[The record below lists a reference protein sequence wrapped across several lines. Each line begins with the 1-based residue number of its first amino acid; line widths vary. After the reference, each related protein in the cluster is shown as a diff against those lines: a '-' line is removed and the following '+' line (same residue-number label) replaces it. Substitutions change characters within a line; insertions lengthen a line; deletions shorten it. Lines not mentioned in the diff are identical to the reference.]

1 MIEAAV
7 AYKRATGE
15 KRFLEIVQKMADLV
29 ANTFGVEEGKRM
41 GMPGHQE
48 IELALMK
55 LYEETGK
62 ESYKELAKY
71 FIDVRG
77 CGNRNYFLEE
87 MKQKDVKRIFPE
99 LNDYRPEYSQS
110 HLPGAQTAHGGRTCS
125 AGSLYVCG
133 NGRYCSGI

>member
-1 MIEAAV
+1 
-7 AYKRATGE
+7 
-15 KRFLEIVQKMADLV
+15 
-29 ANTFGVEEGKRM
+29 M

-99 LNDYRPEYSQS
+99 LNDYLSGIFTVSPS
-110 HLPGAQTAHGGRTCS
+110 GAQTAHGGRTCS

>member
-48 IELALMK
+48 IELALRN

-71 FIDVRG
+71 FIDVR
-77 CGNRNYFLEE
+77 
-87 MKQKDVKRIFPE
+87 
-99 LNDYRPEYSQS
+99 
-110 HLPGAQTAHGGRTCS
+110 PGK
-125 AGSLYVCG
+125 
-133 NGRYCSGI
+133 